1 MEHFSIDKD
10 INVLCVTATSFPD
23 GVMAAHQEI
32 LQLAPET
39 NASRYY
45 GLSRPEK
52 GVITYKAAA
61 EELYAGEGAEKG
73 LEVIT
78 IRAGKY
84 IGKDITDFMN
94 NIAAI
99 GQTFQQIL
107 QEPGIDPNGYC
118 VEWYYNEKDVRCMVR
133 LAG

>member
-10 INVLCVTATSFPD
+10 IRVLCVTAASFPD

-32 LQLAPET
+32 HKQAPET
-39 NASRYY
+39 NARRYY

-61 EELYAGEGAEKG
+61 EELYDGEGGEKG
-73 LEVIT
+73 MEVLT

-84 IGKDITDFMN
+84 TGKDITDFMN
-94 NIAAI
+94 NIPAI

-107 QEPGIDPNGYC
+107 QEPNIDPQGYC

-133 LAG
+133 LAD

>member
-10 INVLCVTATSFPD
+10 IRVLCITATSFPD

-32 LQLAPET
+32 HKLSPET
-39 NASRYY
+39 NARRYY
-45 GLSRPEK
+45 GLSRPAK
-52 GVITYKAAA
+52 DVITYKAAA
-61 EELYAGEGAEKG
+61 EELYEGEGAEKG
-73 LEVIT
+73 MEVLT

-84 IGKDITDFMN
+84 IGKDIIDFMK
-94 NIAAI
+94 NIATI

-107 QEPGIDPNGYC
+107 QEPNIDPQGYC

>member
-32 LQLAPET
+32 HRLAPEA
-39 NASRYY
+39 NARRYY

-52 GVITYKAAA
+52 GAIAYKAAA
-61 EELYAGEGAEKG
+61 EELYAGEAAEKG
-73 LEVIT
+73 MEVIT
-78 IRAGKY
+78 IRAGQY
-84 IGKDITDFMN
+84 IGKDITDFMT

-107 QEPGIDPNGYC
+107 QEPNIDPQGYC